1 MICKLIDFAV
11 TDKVYE
17 NVGILK
23 NEFSVF
29 LGLKGLSDLV
39 RKVSFK
45 EKKMNINQ
53 LVIYLYCR
61 K

>member
-1 MICKLIDFAV
+1 MS
-11 TDKVYE
+11 
-17 NVGILK
+17 
-23 NEFSVF
+23 FSVF